1 MKKWICVLIIFL
13 LGTLSLHAD
22 FLEAERKKA
31 FNEKKLILLSVTKEF
46 CPYCIKMEKDVFEN
60 TLYRHQIEKKYLHVT
75 INRENPEL
83 PQALHVKYFPTNLIL
98 SPKDLKIIDDFAGY
112 IEPVSFIE
120 LLDEVYEQE
129 FK

>member
-1 MKKWICVLIIFL
+1 MKKWFYITCIFL
-13 LGTLSLHAD
+13 LCAVSLNAE

-31 FNEKKLILLSVTKEF
+31 LDEKKLILLSVTKEF

-60 TLYRHQIEKKYLHVT
+60 TIYRNQIEKKYLHVT
-75 INRENPEL
+75 INKEDSRL

-98 SPKDLKIIDDFAGY
+98 SPSDLKIIDDFAGY

-120 LLDEVYEQE
+120 LLDEVYAQE

>member
-1 MKKWICVLIIFL
+1 MKKWFYITSIFL
-13 LGTLSLHAD
+13 LCAFSLNAE
-22 FLEAERKKA
+22 FLKAERKKA
-31 FNEKKLILLSVTKEF
+31 LDEKKLILLSVTKEF

-60 TLYRHQIEKKYLHVT
+60 TIYRNQIEKKYLHVT
-75 INRENPEL
+75 INKEDSRL

-98 SPKDLKIIDDFAGY
+98 SPSDLKIIDDFAGY

-120 LLDEVYEQE
+120 LLDEVYAQE